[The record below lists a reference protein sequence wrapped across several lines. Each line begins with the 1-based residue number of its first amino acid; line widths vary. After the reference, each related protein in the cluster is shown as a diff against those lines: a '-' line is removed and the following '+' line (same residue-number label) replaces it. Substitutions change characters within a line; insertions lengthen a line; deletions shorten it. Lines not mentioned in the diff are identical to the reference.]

1 MYLDSLLYFQYSTQ
15 VSQSLNTLHYALRQ
29 APPLHTLS
37 PLLLPYALKSLS
49 QRLQS
54 TLYQLTYRPL
64 HSSQNVL
71 VIGGSFTGV
80 WTARRPTESLPSSYK
95 VVLVEKNSH
104 FNYTFTFPMYSVLR
118 ANEQKAFIPVS
129 RSV

>member
-1 MYLDSLLYFQYSTQ
+1 MQSDKLRLFTRYL
-15 VSQSLNTLHYALRQ
+15 
-29 APPLHTLS
+29 PLFLTC
-37 PLLLPYALKSLS
+37 ALKFLS

-54 TLYQLTYRPL
+54 TLHQLTYRPL

-80 WTARRPTESLPSSYK
+80 WTARRLTESLPSSYK